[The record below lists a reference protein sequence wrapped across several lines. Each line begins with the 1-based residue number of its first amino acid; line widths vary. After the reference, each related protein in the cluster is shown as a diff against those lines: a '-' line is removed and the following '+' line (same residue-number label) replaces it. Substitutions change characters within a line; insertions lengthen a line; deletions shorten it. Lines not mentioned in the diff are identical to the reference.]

1 MWFTSFGIT
10 AGFCWSPLL
19 AKADHTRILLSRQ
32 SKCIDKW
39 HIFNIEP
46 HSLAG
51 QSKGHYHDAYPME
64 RGHGTMA
71 SPTERH
77 FDTARELLDFVSP
90 LNPIWDMGRYIFRGL
105 ACDGHKLTSSV
116 CRRGAGSF
124 ADGSPARLLS
134 PSTAGQ
140 VSFEIDVLKRF
151 LEGCDRSGLV
161 VPGYSERIKKRLLE
175 ETHTFLSAHA
185 PWPQPELY
193 EILAVAQHYGVPTR
207 LLDWTERSYV
217 ACYFAAAGANLE
229 IDSMSMPR
237 IAIWAL
243 DTTDSKYWETVS
255 IIRTPGGTSKNQA
268 AQSGLFTTHNVKTY
282 SYEDLYEVESL
293 DDVEEIYQKTSVLE
307 PLIKM
312 TLPVDEAPNLLN
324 MCSRLGVDGSTLFPG
339 FHGVAKSVLDWA
351 NVQVGVRPSRALLD
365 EYSQMAYDD

>member
-1 MWFTSFGIT
+1 
-10 AGFCWSPLL
+10 
-19 AKADHTRILLSRQ
+19 
-32 SKCIDKW
+32 
-39 HIFNIEP
+39 
-46 HSLAG
+46 
-51 QSKGHYHDAYPME
+51 ME

-71 SPTERH
+71 SPTEIH
-77 FDTARELLDFVSP
+77 FDFARQLLDHVSP
-90 LNPIWDMGRYIFRGL
+90 LNPIWDMGRYIFRGQ

-116 CRRGAGSF
+116 CRRGPGSF

-134 PSTAGQ
+134 HSTAGQ

-175 ETHTFLSAHA
+175 ETQTFLSAHA

-217 ACYFAAAGANLE
+217 ACYFAAASANFE
-229 IDSMSMPR
+229 IDSMKMPR

-243 DTTDSKYWETVS
+243 DTTDAKYWETVS

-282 SYEDLYEVESL
+282 SIEDLYEAESL
-293 DDVEEIYQKTSVLE
+293 ESIEEIYQKSSSHE

-312 TLPVDEAPNLLN
+312 TLPVDQAPELLN

-339 FHGVAKSVLDWA
+339 FDGVAKSVLDWA
-351 NVQVGVRPSRALLD
+351 NVQVGVRPSRTLMQ
-365 EYSQMAYDD
+365 EYNQMGEDD